1 MVSEEKVRIMTEL
14 ARYEKAYKDKDFH
27 IDRYREED
35 YIRLETI
42 KMSISLTA
50 AFLGIILLIGA
61 SQMDRVIMTLRKGQ
75 MTVVLLGVLAVYL
88 ILFFVYRSIT
98 KKRAI
103 REYQDVEVRI
113 RMYDRHLEELLRLYE
128 EKEKEDDSPTITS
141 EEKADG
147 QSIDI

>member
-147 QSIDI
+147 QIIDI

>member
-75 MTVVLLGVLAVYL
+75 MTVVLLGVLAVLPDIVFCVPQHY
-88 ILFFVYRSIT
+88 
-98 KKRAI
+98 KKESDTRI
-103 REYQDVEVRI
+103 SGCGSQDQDV
-113 RMYDRHLEELLRLYE
+113 
-128 EKEKEDDSPTITS
+128 
-141 EEKADG
+141 
-147 QSIDI
+147 

>member
-1 MVSEEKVRIMTEL
+1 MVSEEKVRIMTGL

-147 QSIDI
+147 QIIDI

>member
-35 YIRLETI
+35 YIRLEAI

>member
-113 RMYDRHLEELLRLYE
+113 KMYDRHLEELLRLYE

-147 QSIDI
+147 QIIDI

>member
-1 MVSEEKVRIMTEL
+1 MVSEEKARIMTEL

-147 QSIDI
+147 QIIDI

>member
-14 ARYEKAYKDKDFH
+14 ARYEKAYKEKDFH

-147 QSIDI
+147 QIIDI

>member
-88 ILFFVYRSIT
+88 ILFFVYRSLT

-147 QSIDI
+147 QIIDI